1 MAYYEERKT
10 ANGFRR
16 EYADALQ
23 RLVEQK
29 KQEAGT
35 PRAAVAKNIFQDPET
50 YRAQFC
56 QMLGWPLTEPR
67 EAAPPAATAE
77 LLFEEEGYRV
87 YRMHFEVLPGL
98 RMHGLFYRAE
108 GTQPLVITQ
117 CGGNGTPEFI
127 ADLFGEGTGNYN
139 DMLQRVKRH
148 GVHLFAPQ
156 LLLWEDAYE
165 VPYNRQALDID
176 LKRVGSSITAVEV
189 YGIRRILDYF
199 EAQDYVSCF
208 GMVGL
213 SYGGFY
219 TLFTTAVD
227 TRIRSAVSCAFFN
240 SRDQVPWQDW
250 TWWRAAKQFD
260 DAEIACLI
268 YPRRLCLEIADHD
281 ELFDHRYGVE
291 SFEKLKGYC
300 AEVGTD
306 WVELIV
312 FDGGHEF
319 CRDDR
324 PIERLIA
331 DLRTIK

>member
-1 MAYYEERKT
+1 MAYTEEKKA
-10 ANGFRR
+10 ANGYRQ
-16 EYADALQ
+16 EYVDSLNS
-23 RLVEQK
+23 LINQK
-29 KQEAGT
+29 KQAGEAT
-35 PRAAVAKNIFQDPET
+35 RRRLAENLFTDSDACRNRFRE
-50 YRAQFC
+50 
-56 QMLGWPLTEPR
+56 MLGWPLTEPR
-67 EAAPPAATAE
+67 DAAPPAVESE
-77 LLFEEEGYRV
+77 LLAEEDGYRI

-98 RMHGLFYRAE
+98 RMHGLLYRAE
-108 GTQPLVITQ
+108 GVQPLVITQ

-127 ADLFGEGTGNYN
+127 AGMLGPDSNYN
-139 DMLQRVKRH
+139 NMLPRVKQH

-156 LLLWEDAYE
+156 LLLWEESYE
-165 VPYNRQALDID
+165 VPYNRQAMDID

-189 YGIRRILDYF
+189 FGIQRILDYF

-240 SRDQVPWQDW
+240 SRDQVSWEDW
-250 TWWRAAKQFD
+250 TWWRAAEQFD
-260 DAEIACLI
+260 DAEIACLV

-281 ELFDHRYGVE
+281 ELFDYQHGIA
-291 SFEKLKGYC
+291 SFEKIKSYC
-300 AEVGTD
+300 RDVGTD

-312 FDGGHEF
+312 FDGCHEF
-319 CRDDR
+319 CKDDR

-331 DLRTIK
+331 DLKA